1 MNSNETIQALQN
13 GGITFAELRG
23 ITDEEM
29 AAGVNVGR
37 KLINAGEHQ
46 AAAEVL
52 AGLALYDPYRPDVW
66 SALEELF
73 RREQLPG
80 PANLFSELA
89 RIMVA

>member
-1 MNSNETIQALQN
+1 MSIHALQN
-13 GGITFAELRG
+13 GEITIAELRG

-29 AAGVNVGR
+29 TAGVNVGR
-37 KLINAGEHQ
+37 KLMDAGEHQ

-73 RREQLPG
+73 RRERQPE
-80 PANLFSELA
+80 PANLFSNLA
-89 RIMVA
+89 RVMAT

>member
-1 MNSNETIQALQN
+1 MSFHALQN
-13 GGITFAELRG
+13 GEITIAELRG

-29 AAGVNVGR
+29 SAGINAGR
-37 KLINAGEHQ
+37 KLMDAGEHQ

-73 RREQLPG
+73 RRERQPE
-80 PANLFSELA
+80 PANLFSNLA
-89 RIMVA
+89 RVMAA